1 MAENTLGQT
10 GILDRL
16 SAAEISDRT
25 CIQAIVFHGFLS
37 YQCLAYHCETHGA
50 DSFAK
55 QIHGRQFAQDRI
67 PSNSE
72 NSIIRSL
79 ADANNRA

>member
-1 MAENTLGQT
+1 MAENTRGQT

-16 SAAEISDRT
+16 SAAEISGRT
-25 CIQAIVFHGFLS
+25 CIDVIAFPDFPS
-37 YQCLAYHCETHGA
+37 YQHLVIHCETHGA
-50 DSFAK
+50 DSFAT

-72 NSIIRSL
+72 NSILRSL

>member
-1 MAENTLGQT
+1 MAENTRGQT

-16 SAAEISDRT
+16 SAAETSDRLS
-25 CIQAIVFHGFLS
+25 IEVIAPHGFLS
-37 YQCLAYHCETHGA
+37 FQANAFHSETRLRP
-50 DSFAK
+50 FLF
-55 QIHGRQFAQDRI
+55 QRIHGRQFAQDRI

-72 NSIIRSL
+72 NSILRSL

>member
-1 MAENTLGQT
+1 MAENTRGQT

-16 SAAEISDRT
+16 FAAEISGRLG
-25 CIQAIVFHGFLS
+25 IEVIVFHSFPS
-37 YQCLAYHCETHGA
+37 CQCRVFRFEAHRPN
-50 DSFAK
+50 SFAE
-55 QIHGRQFAQDRI
+55 QICGRQFAQDRI

-72 NSIIRSL
+72 NSILRSL